1 MAGRIPNTFIDD
13 LIDRADIVDVID
25 SRVKLKRTGKNYS
38 ACCPFHQEKTPSFTV
53 SPDKQFFYCFGCG
66 ASGNALGFVMDFE
79 RLDFVGAIESLAK
92 DMGLDVPRE
101 KSTFKPGGRPAGSF
115 GPSAKVR
122 NPLYTHL
129 ETAEKFF
136 KIQLRKHSDSPKAID
151 YLKNRGLTGDIAK
164 TFGIGFAPPGWA
176 NLLNQ
181 INPEGDDKITKQLID
196 CGMVVENH
204 DSGKTYDRFRDR
216 IMFPIRDTKG
226 RVIGFGGRVLGD
238 EKPKYLNSPETPVF
252 SKGKELYG
260 LYEARKATRKLERL
274 VVVEGYMDVVALA
287 QKGITWAVATLGT
300 ATTADHLER
309 MFKYVNQVVFCFD
322 GDQAGR
328 TAAVRALDNALPVLK
343 DGCEI
348 RFLFLPD
355 GEDPDTLVRSQGAD
369 AFIREVEDAMPLS
382 HFLLETAGA
391 QLDLGSVDGRARLA
405 TEAAPRVAKLKDGV
419 FKSLMMGDLSERTGL
434 DRASIESLVEQA
446 VSKELEREQRR
457 EARYEPTSSPTATAR
472 ASTPTDTTEANDY
485 NGYEHAIPNYNDAP
499 VNYDASYYDSAP
511 IDDLD
516 YAERTQPLTQNPHS
530 GKKIH
535 LDQIENAIALV
546 LHNPNL
552 AEKVEVSALKTVKEA
567 KVMLLV
573 QLIELLTK
581 KPFFSLQQ
589 ILGHWRATFGV
600 EESDK
605 LARYAMNEPV
615 IPKASFASEL
625 KNIITQAV
633 TEQTR
638 HSAAEEIAQLSSKPF
653 ATLSTEEK
661 ERLLK
666 LLADAPKYRTK

>member
-38 ACCPFHQEKTPSFTV
+38 ACCPFHDEKTPSFTV

-101 KSTFKPGGRPAGSF
+101 KSTFKPGERAAGSF

-136 KIQLRKHSDSPKAID
+136 KIQLRKHTDSAKAID
-151 YLKNRGLTGDIAK
+151 YLKNRGLTGEIAK

-181 INPEGDDKITKQLID
+181 INPNSDSKTTKQLIE

-300 ATTADHLER
+300 ATTAEHLER

-322 GDQAGR
+322 GDAAGR

-382 HFLLETAGA
+382 HFLLETAGS

-419 FKSLMMGDLSERTGL
+419 FKSLMIGDLSERTGL

-446 VSKELEREQRR
+446 VNKERERQQRR
-457 EARYEPTSSPTATAR
+457 EARTEPATIVKAE
-472 ASTPTDTTEANDY
+472 TPSAADDY
-485 NGYEHAIPNYNDAP
+485 AGYDQITQNYDDAP
-499 VNYDASYYDSAP
+499 LNYDASYYDSAP
-511 IDDLD
+511 VDDLD
-516 YAERTQPLTQNPHS
+516 YAERTQPLVSNPHS

-552 AEKVEVSALKTVKEA
+552 AEKVEVSALKTVKES
-567 KVMLLV
+567 KVSLLV

-600 EESDK
+600 EASDQ

-625 KNIITQAV
+625 KNTIDQAII
-633 TEQTR
+633 EQTR
-638 HSAAEEIAQLSSKPF
+638 HSATEEIAQLSSKPF

-666 LLADAPKYRTK
+666 LLADAPKYRSK